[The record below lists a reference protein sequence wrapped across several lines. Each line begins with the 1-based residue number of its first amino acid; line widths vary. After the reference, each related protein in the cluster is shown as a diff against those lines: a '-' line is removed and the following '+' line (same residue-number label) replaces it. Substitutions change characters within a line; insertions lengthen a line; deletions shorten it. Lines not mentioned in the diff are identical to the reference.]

1 MLLLDLSGL
10 NCPLPILKTK
20 KFLSELNSGT
30 EVQISTTDPASLHD
44 LQNFCQKTGHIMLS
58 QSTNNDI
65 IITKIKR
72 K

>member
-1 MLLLDLSGL
+1 MLILDLSGL

-20 KFLSELNSGT
+20 KFLTELDSGT
-30 EVQISTTDPASLHD
+30 EVEVTTTDPASLDD
-44 LQNFCQKTGHIMLS
+44 LKEFCKKTGHILLS
-58 QSTNNDI
+58 QHIKNDI